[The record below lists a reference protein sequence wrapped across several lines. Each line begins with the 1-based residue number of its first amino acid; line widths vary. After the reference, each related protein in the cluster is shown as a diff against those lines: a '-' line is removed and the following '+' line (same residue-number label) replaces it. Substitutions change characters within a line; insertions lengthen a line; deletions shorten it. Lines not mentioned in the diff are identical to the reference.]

1 MRNNLSTIFQKIVN
15 AIQELEKRGVVTNV
29 VYLLRGN
36 IAGNAFATRR
46 SPMYHR
52 DVGDWLVAV
61 VISIPLNTNLKTFKM
76 TRENFSKANEL
87 IAKIQKIEHKLVDL
101 YNSELTINAK
111 GNTDVWDLYKVEISK
126 PQLLSIL
133 KYNREILKSQK
144 EVLEKMLANI

>member
-1 MRNNLSTIFQKIVN
+1 
-15 AIQELEKRGVVTNV
+15 
-29 VYLLRGN
+29 
-36 IAGNAFATRR
+36 
-46 SPMYHR
+46 
-52 DVGDWLVAV
+52 
-61 VISIPLNTNLKTFKM
+61 M